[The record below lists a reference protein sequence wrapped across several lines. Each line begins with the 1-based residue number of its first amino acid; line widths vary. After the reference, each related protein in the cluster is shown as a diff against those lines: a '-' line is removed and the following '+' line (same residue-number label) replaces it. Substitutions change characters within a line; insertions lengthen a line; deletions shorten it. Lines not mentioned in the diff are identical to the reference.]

1 MSTVAEL
8 FADARD
14 RWGDRPALRT
24 RTATGWV
31 THTWAEWFDSA
42 RAVALALADLGVGRG
57 ARVALL
63 ARARREAAEVALGVT
78 LAGASLVTL
87 PARADDD
94 AIERLL
100 VGSGASVLL
109 VDDPVALG
117 RVFTA
122 ARGGRTLREGAR
134 SLRRLVTFDAR
145 ARRATAR
152 FEDVVPVAERSRVM
166 RWSDLMAAGRRLE
179 DRAPPLDVRALAAP
193 GDAFARVHSAGRRG
207 PRRAVS
213 LTHAQVVCAAEAL
226 AARVAL
232 GPDDALLAVAP
243 LSSVFGLSQLVTAIR
258 CGLTT
263 SFADLEATPESQL
276 AEVNPTVLAAPPH
289 FYERLR
295 DEALAHLHREGRV
308 RRALVDEALAV
319 GLRAAERAR
328 LGREPGVILKAE
340 HRAARAVA
348 LDALRARV
356 AGSRLR
362 FAVSVGAPLAPGVA
376 EWFHAC
382 GVSLLEG
389 YGVAEAAGLTHLNT
403 PDARRVGSVGRALPG
418 VETRI
423 VEGEVVLRGPMI
435 AGEVRTGDRGALDDG
450 YLSLR

>member
-1 MSTVAEL
+1 
-8 FADARD
+8 
-14 RWGDRPALRT
+14 
-24 RTATGWV
+24 
-31 THTWAEWFDSA
+31 
-42 RAVALALADLGVGRG
+42 
-57 ARVALL
+57 
-63 ARARREAAEVALGVT
+63 
-78 LAGASLVTL
+78 
-87 PARADDD
+87 
-94 AIERLL
+94 
-100 VGSGASVLL
+100 
-109 VDDPVALG
+109 
-117 RVFTA
+117 
-122 ARGGRTLREGAR
+122 
-134 SLRRLVTFDAR
+134 
-145 ARRATAR
+145 
-152 FEDVVPVAERSRVM
+152 
-166 RWSDLMAAGRRLE
+166 
-179 DRAPPLDVRALAAP
+179 
-193 GDAFARVHSAGRRG
+193 
-207 PRRAVS
+207 
-213 LTHAQVVCAAEAL
+213 
-226 AARVAL
+226 
-232 GPDDALLAVAP
+232 VAP